1 MLIGLFALAVGL
13 VNPPAETM
21 TLIAS
26 AREELAGPS
35 ADLWPGWTETP
46 FGLVLVG
53 ADEEHLVCDDRAPDG
68 FGEAQVDPLT
78 DCDVRTRARS
88 FPPGLLAAFPAFGP
102 PAVVVVGEPDQTD
115 LSDAAWSLTLLHEH
129 FHQHQ
134 MASPD
139 YFARV
144 EALDLSG
151 GDETGMWMLN
161 YAFPYADPQVAAL
174 GREAAMALAEAL
186 NTEGEPSAEAARR
199 YLDARAR
206 LAAQV
211 EPRDW
216 RYAEFQMWQ
225 EGVSRWTEIG
235 SAARSTDP
243 AWREAGEQRRR
254 EMLAALSDVDLAD
267 QQRLVFYAL
276 GAGEAEL
283 MQRCGLDWRAG
294 YFDQLALA
302 PLIAQTA
309 EACA

>member
-1 MLIGLFALAVGL
+1 MLIGLFGLALGL
-13 VNPPAETM
+13 MGPSGETM
-21 TLIAS
+21 ALVAT

-35 ADLWPGWTETP
+35 ADLWPGWTESS
-46 FGLVLVG
+46 FGMVLVG
-53 ADEEHLVCDDRAPDG
+53 GDDEHLICDDRAPDG
-68 FGEAQVDPLT
+68 FGPAEVDPVT
-78 DCDVRTRARS
+78 GCDIRARPRT

-102 PAVVVVGEPDQTD
+102 PAVVVVGEPDQTG

-134 MASPD
+134 MASTD

-151 GDETGMWMLN
+151 GDETGMWMLT

-174 GREAAMALAEAL
+174 AQAAAAALADAL
-186 NTEGEPSAEAARR
+186 DTDGEPTAEAARR
-199 YLDARAR
+199 YLSARAR

-211 EPRDW
+211 EARDW

-225 EGVSRWTEIG
+225 EGVSRWTEIAA
-235 SAARSTDP
+235 AARSADP

-254 EMLAALSDVDLAD
+254 EMLEALSDADLAE

-276 GAGEAEL
+276 GAAEAEL
-283 MQRCGLDWRAG
+283 MERCGLDWRAG
-294 YFDQLALA
+294 YFDQLELG
-302 PLIAQTA
+302 PLVAQTL